1 MEFKILAVGHFSSN
15 NPYRTLFESYQKR
28 MKEKVKLIEIK
39 NLNYDIPK
47 KLSEEKKL
55 ILSYFELNSEVI
67 ILDKDGKNISSI
79 EMADFFKKKAIAGS
93 KKIIFIIGGSHGLHP
108 SLKKKNTILSFGRQT
123 WPHMMSRIMLIE
135 QIYRA
140 TSININH
147 PYHK

>member
-39 NLNYDIPK
+39 NLNYDIQK

-55 ILSYFELNSEVI
+55 IMSYFELNSEVI

-108 SLKKKNTILSFGRQT
+108 SLKKQNTILSFGRQT

>member
-39 NLNYDIPK
+39 NLNYDIQK

-55 ILSYFELNSEVI
+55 IMSYFELNSEVI

-79 EMADFFKKKAIAGS
+79 EMADFFKKK
-93 KKIIFIIGGSHGLHP
+93 L
-108 SLKKKNTILSFGRQT
+108 
-123 WPHMMSRIMLIE
+123 
-135 QIYRA
+135 
-140 TSININH
+140 
-147 PYHK
+147 